1 MNDIE
6 DINQICESDIAII
19 GMAGRFPK
27 ASNLDAY
34 WQNIR
39 EGVEALT
46 EFTDTDL
53 QAQGV
58 DTQLLNNPNYVKAG
72 FVLEDVEL
80 FAASFF
86 DYSPR
91 EAEITDPQQRIFLE
105 VAWEALENAGYN
117 TETDKEQISIY
128 ASSSINTYFLFNLL
142 PNSELIKLVGFDQI
156 RHNNRSDNLATRVAY
171 KLNCKGSAIN
181 VQTGCSSSLVG
192 IHLACQSLLNHECDL
207 ALAGGVSISAN
218 QKTGYLYQEG
228 GILSPDGHCRAFD
241 AQAKGTVNGNGVGIV
256 VLKRL
261 ADAIIN
267 GDRIHAVIKGT
278 AVNNDGSL
286 KVGYT
291 APSIDG
297 QAKVITEALAVSG
310 VHAETVSYIE
320 THGTATVLGD
330 PIEIAALKK
339 SFSLYTQKKNF
350 CALSSVKTNIGH
362 LDAAAGIAGFI
373 KTVLALKN
381 QQIPPSLNF
390 TSPNPQIDFA
400 NSPFYVN
407 NQLREWHSQGHPR
420 RAGVSSFGIGGTNA
434 HIVLQEAP
442 VIEQGSRGAEGQ
454 GSRGA
459 EGQGR
464 GYQLLVVS
472 TKTASALETAT
483 KNLVKHLQQHPD
495 VNLADVAYTLSIGRR
510 SFEHRHIVV
519 CQSIENAVQVLDNQ
533 INTQKFTSSPVSE
546 NPFVVFMFP
555 GQGSQYVN
563 MGRELYE
570 TEAIFREQVDNCC
583 QLLKPHLELDLRQIL
598 YPTTATSEVTQ
609 QLTQTAITQPALF
622 VIEYALAKLWIA
634 WGIRPQAM
642 IGHSI
647 GEYVAACLADV
658 FSLEDA
664 LALVAKRGKLM
675 QQLPSGAMLAVFL
688 SAAEIKPLLNE
699 NISLAANNASHL
711 CVVSGTHA
719 AIEALHQQ
727 LVANGVECRN
737 LHTSHAFHSQM
748 MNPIIKEFQE
758 YLSKINLKSPQ
769 IPFISNVT
777 GTWITT
783 AQATDSHYWG
793 QHLRQT
799 VRFAEGITELG
810 NKSEQIFLEVGPG
823 KVLSNLVKQLQT
835 SPTILSSLRH
845 PQEQQSDVAFLLN
858 TLGKLWQAG
867 IEINWSEFYHS
878 QRRYRLP
885 LPTYPFER
893 QRFWIEPQ
901 AKADLIYQDINDW
914 FYVPVWKQAI
924 PLKAAVNEQII
935 QQRKCCLVFIDDLGI
950 GTELVQQLQQQG
962 QEVIIVQ
969 TGEKFTKLR
978 DGVYSIHPQAKADYD
993 ALIQDLCLTNKIPQ
1007 IIFHC
1012 WGITTNNHSY
1022 SAIDLGFW
1030 SLLFLAQALGQQ
1042 PVNDQVQIMV
1052 ITNNLHNVTGEEILY
1067 PEKTTVLGACKVID
1081 QEFTNI
1087 TCRNI
1092 DIIIPQQES
1101 KKPQLIQNILT
1112 ELTSNCQQLVVA
1124 YRGQHRWIQT
1134 FEKTQLETA
1143 SLENSPLRPG
1153 GVYLITGGLGG
1164 IGLTLAEYLAK
1175 TVQAKLVLIGRLKFP
1190 HRDEWEQWLISHDH
1204 QNSVSQNIKKL
1215 QNLEKLGAE
1224 VLVLTADVTSP
1235 EQMQFVKNQV
1245 LTKFGVINGVIHT
1258 AGVAGGGIIQLKTPE
1273 KAQNVLA
1280 PKVQGTLVIDTVF
1293 GDEKLDFLVLCSSL
1307 TSILGGLGQVD
1318 YCAANTFLDEFAKS
1332 KYEQQ
1337 KPLTI
1342 AINWCGWQEVG
1353 MLVNTAI
1360 TEELKN
1366 RRQQHLY
1373 QAISPQEGVEIFSRI
1388 LQRGLP
1394 QVVVSKQ
1401 NIVTQIKQS
1410 HGKVNLGVQLDEI
1423 EKELK
1428 QRNFSK
1434 QLHSRPHLN
1443 NDYVAPRSDIEK
1455 NIAEVWQQVLGLE
1468 QVGIYDN
1475 FFDLGGHSLL
1485 ATQIISQLRKTFLVE
1500 IPLSSLFSEASTII
1514 NLAEIVEH
1522 LILEKIEDLSEEEAQ
1537 RLLGV

>member
-1 MNDIE
+1 MNNIE
-6 DINQICESDIAII
+6 NKTQICETDIAII

-27 ASNLDAY
+27 ANNLDAY
-34 WQNIR
+34 WQNLR

-58 DTQLLNNPNYVKAG
+58 DAQLLNNPHYVKAG
-72 FVLEDVEL
+72 FVLEDVES

-91 EAEITDPQQRIFLE
+91 EAEIMDPQQRIFLE

-117 TETDKEQISIY
+117 TETDQEQISIY

-156 RHNNRSDNLATRVAY
+156 RHNNRADNLATRVAY
-171 KLNCKGSAIN
+171 KLNFKGSAIN

-192 IHLACQSLLNHECDL
+192 IHLACQSLLNHECDI

-218 QKTGYLYQEG
+218 QTTGYLYQEG

-241 AQAKGTVNGNGVGIV
+241 AQAKGTLNGNGVGV
-256 VLKRL
+256 VVFKRL
-261 ADAIIN
+261 QDAMRD
-267 GDRIHAVIKGT
+267 GDFIHAIIKGT

-310 VHAETVSYIE
+310 VNPETISYIE
-320 THGTATVLGD
+320 THGTGTVLGD

-339 SFSLYTQKKNF
+339 SFDLYTQKQNF

-381 QQIPPSLNF
+381 KQIPPSLNF
-390 TSPNPQIDFA
+390 ASPNPQIDFA

-407 NQLREWHSQGHPR
+407 NQLKEWHSPNHPR

-434 HIVLQEAP
+434 HIILEEAP
-442 VIEQGSRGAEGQ
+442 NIINSGITSEISRQ
-454 GSRGA
+454 W
-459 EGQGR
+459 
-464 GYQLLVVS
+464 QLLPLS
-472 TKTASALETAT
+472 AKTNSALETAT
-483 KNLVKHLQQHPD
+483 QNLANYFRQNPD
-495 VNLADVAYTLSIGRR
+495 VNLADVAYTLSVGRQ
-510 SFEHRHIVV
+510 SFEHRRIAI
-519 CQSIENAVQVLDNQ
+519 CENIEDAIQVLETQ
-533 INTQKFTSSPVSE
+533 NT
-546 NPFVVFMFP
+546 PFSQAEHPAIIFMFP

-583 QLLKPHLELDLRQIL
+583 ELLKPHLGLDLRQIL
-598 YPTTATSEVTQ
+598 YPTVTTSEATQ

-622 VIEYALAKLWIA
+622 VIEYALAKLWIT
-634 WGIRPQAM
+634 WGVNPQAM

-647 GEYVAACLADV
+647 GEYVAACLGDV
-658 FSLEDA
+658 FTLEDA
-664 LALVAKRGKLM
+664 LALVAMRGKLM

-699 NISLAANNASHL
+699 NLSLAANNAPNL

-727 LVANGVECRN
+727 LAAKGVECRN

-748 MNPIIKEFQE
+748 MNPIIDEFQE
-758 YLSKINLKSPQ
+758 YLSKINLQSPQ

-783 AQATDSHYWG
+783 AQATDSYYWG

-799 VRFAEGITELG
+799 VRFAEGMTELG
-810 NKSEQIFLEVGPG
+810 NKSAQIFLEVGPG
-823 KVLSNLVKQLQT
+823 KVLSNLVKQLEA

-845 PQEQQSDVAFLLN
+845 PQEQQSDVAFLFN

-867 IEINWSEFYHS
+867 IEINWSEFYNS
-878 QRRYRLP
+878 QRRYRVP

-901 AKADLIYQDINDW
+901 TKVDLISQDINDW
-914 FYVPVWKQAI
+914 FYVPVWKQTI
-924 PLKAAVNEQII
+924 PLKTSVNKQMIPEK
-935 QQRKCCLVFIDDLGI
+935 RCCLVFIDGLGI
-950 GTELVQQLQQQG
+950 GTKLVQELQQQR
-962 QEVIIVQ
+962 QDVIIVQ
-969 TGEKFTKLR
+969 AGDKFTKFR
-978 DGVYSIHPQAKADYD
+978 DGVYSIYPQAKADYD
-993 ALIQDLCLTNKIPQ
+993 ALIKDLCLINKTPE

-1012 WGITTNNHSY
+1012 WGITPNNQSL
-1022 SAIDLGFW
+1022 SEIDFGFW

-1042 PVNDQVQIMV
+1042 PVNDQVQIIV
-1052 ITNNLHNVTGEEILY
+1052 ITNNLHNVTGEENLS
-1067 PEKTTVLGACKVID
+1067 PEKTTVLGACKVIG

-1092 DIIIPQQES
+1092 DIIIPQPEI
-1101 KKPQLIQNILT
+1101 KKQQLIEKILA
-1112 ELTSNCQQLVVA
+1112 ELISDFQELIIA

-1143 SLENSPLRPG
+1143 SLENSPLRQG
-1153 GVYLITGGLGG
+1153 GVYVITGGLGG
-1164 IGLTLAEYLAK
+1164 IGLTLAEYLAQ
-1175 TVQAKLVLIGRLKFP
+1175 TVKAKLVLIGRSQFP
-1190 HRDEWEQWLISHDH
+1190 KRNEWEEWLINNDP
-1204 QNSVSQNIKKL
+1204 QNPVSQNIKKL
-1215 QNLEKLGAE
+1215 QNLENIGAE
-1224 VLVLTADVTSP
+1224 VLVLTADVTSL
-1235 EQMQFVKNQV
+1235 EQMQSVKNQV
-1245 LTKFGVINGVIHT
+1245 LAKFGEINGVIHT
-1258 AGVAGGGIIQLKTPE
+1258 AGVPGGGIIQLKTPE
-1273 KAQNVLA
+1273 TAQNVLA

-1293 GDEKLDFLVLCSSL
+1293 CDEKLDLFVLCSSL

-1318 YCAANTFLDEFAKS
+1318 YCAANAFLDGFAQS
-1332 KYEQQ
+1332 KYFQQ

-1342 AINWCGWQEVG
+1342 TINWCGWQEVG

-1360 TEELKN
+1360 PEELKN
-1366 RRQQHLY
+1366 RRAQHLNK
-1373 QAISPQEGVEIFSRI
+1373 AISPQNGIEAFSRI
-1388 LQRGLP
+1388 LHSRLS

-1401 NIVTQIKQS
+1401 NIEEQIQRSYANVNLATELNNLEQQVSQIK
-1410 HGKVNLGVQLDEI
+1410 
-1423 EKELK
+1423 
-1428 QRNFSK
+1428 FSQ
-1434 QLHSRPHLN
+1434 QLHPRPHLSN
-1443 NDYVAPRSDIEK
+1443 PYVAPRSLIEQS
-1455 NIAEVWQQVLGLE
+1455 ITELWQQTLGLE

-1475 FFDLGGHSLL
+1475 FFELGGHSLL
-1485 ATQIISQLRKTFLVE
+1485 ATQVISQVRKTFLIE
-1500 IPLSSLFSEASTII
+1500 IPLSSLFSEGSTIA

-1522 LILEKIEDLSEEEAQ
+1522 LILEKIADLSEEEAQ